1 MNEQP
6 LSDVI
11 RAMARADWDGVDA
24 ILEEIRRSD
33 QLGNPLIIGG
43 AFALAVNRHFPPN
56 TTPSDVAAWVCATRL
71 RYNDRDTLPALEME
85 GLIRAALG
93 EPELVDNIPAETAL
107 GVEVFI
113 LGELLLQTNL
123 SATELDEL
131 VADAEELAAEYRPP
145 SSA

>member
-1 MNEQP
+1 M
-6 LSDVI
+6 SDVI